1 MVRAAA
7 GAAIAALMAGAMA
20 GRATAQSSGTPWLGV
35 TTQEITGDLR
45 EGLDYRGTGVL
56 VNRVVRDSPADR
68 AGIEKGDVIVSFNSR
83 NIDSPSELS
92 DVVRMGRV
100 GQSVSITL
108 IRDGSRRSV
117 SARLAE
123 RSDSLDEDYWEAP
136 ATPESPRAPRAP
148 SAPRA
153 PRSPRVFNWDGDD
166 FNLRNLRD
174 FTMFGG
180 NRGRLGVHI
189 QDINAD
195 LGDALG
201 VPDGKGVLVTDI
213 VEDSPAEKAG
223 IKAGDVITEVGGDR
237 IDDIADLQ
245 RALRER
251 EGRTK
256 ITVVRRG
263 STRTVEPDIDD
274 IRDVRRNVTRL
285 RDGDAR
291 IYRIPDARTRAKTDM
306 SDSEKRE
313 MESQLRELREELR
326 ELRQKLEEKDNRN

>member
-1 MVRAAA
+1 
-7 GAAIAALMAGAMA
+7 
-20 GRATAQSSGTPWLGV
+20 
-35 TTQEITGDLR
+35 
-45 EGLDYRGTGVL
+45 
-56 VNRVVRDSPADR
+56 
-68 AGIEKGDVIVSFNSR
+68 
-83 NIDSPSELS
+83 
-92 DVVRMGRV
+92 
-100 GQSVSITL
+100 
-108 IRDGSRRSV
+108 
-117 SARLAE
+117 
-123 RSDSLDEDYWEAP
+123 EA
-136 ATPESPRAPRAP
+136 PRAPRAP

-153 PRSPRVFNWDGDD
+153 PRTPRSYSYSWDGDD

-201 VPDGKGVLVTDI
+201 VPGGKGVLVTDI

-223 IKAGDVITEVGGDR
+223 IKAGDVITDVGGDR

-245 RALRER
+245 RALRQR

-263 STRTVEPDIDD
+263 SSRTVEPDIDD

-291 IYRIPDARTRAKTDM
+291 IYRIPDVRTRVKTDM